1 MTVLCRFDS
10 YPHHKQNDNS
20 MVPKIWT
27 KAERASARLH
37 IHITYRVGKLKVT
50 SKPVRLR
57 LGSMTAQENE
67 FLENL
72 ILKYGTR

>member
-1 MTVLCRFDS
+1 
-10 YPHHKQNDNS
+10 

-37 IHITYRVGKLKVT
+37 ISISYRVRGMKVS
-50 SKPVRLR
+50 SKPVTLKI
-57 LGSMTAQENE
+57 GGMTAEENE